1 MLKEPI
7 AMKTQFV
14 IAAAALSVAGTAS
27 AAFQITTSF
36 ATFAANVEGEIGP
49 IPFGA
54 LGYGSGSGANAQA
67 GTWGLT
73 FNANSSTG
81 DMASTASTVTVG
93 SASGLQ
99 IVTFT
104 FPSAGDFPVRGFGFY
119 YTGGIGSPFTV
130 FTSINGVNQSAQT
143 IQNASNQFLGFYAD
157 NGVDANITSITL
169 VVSANNSFT
178 MTGSAFALVPAPG
191 AVALLGVA
199 GLVGSRRRR

>member
-1 MLKEPI
+1 
-7 AMKTQFV
+7 MKTQ
-14 IAAAALSVAGTAS
+14 IAISAAALAIAGSAS

-36 ATFAANVEGEIGP
+36 STFSSGVAGGTPP
-49 IPFGA
+49 IVSGG

-81 DMASTASTVTVG
+81 DMSSTVSTVTVG
-93 SASGLQ
+93 SATGLQ

-104 FPSAGDFPVRGFGFY
+104 FPSAASFPVRGFGFY
-119 YTGGIGSPFTV
+119 YTGGAGAPFTV
-130 FTSINGVNQSAQT
+130 FTSINGINQSQQT
-143 IQNASNQFLGFYAD
+143 ILNASNQFLGFYAD
-157 NGVDANITSITL
+157 DVADANISSITL
-169 VVSANNSFT
+169 VVSSGNGFT

-199 GLVGSRRRR
+199 GLVGTRRRR